1 MNYKMENSEEDVH
14 KTSMELACKLASRS
28 IIRGSGPFGAVIIH
42 NNTGE
47 IVGRGHNMVTT
58 NNDPTLHAEIV
69 AIRNACHLLQTFS
82 LEDCTLYTSCEP
94 CPMCLSAAYWARIPT
109 IYYGN
114 TKADAKNIG
123 FDDSFIYDEI
133 AKPLENRAIE
143 MVNLTEIKGYALG
156 AFLEWDAKKDKTP
169 Y

>member
-1 MNYKMENSEEDVH
+1 MEHEMNANH
-14 KTSMELACKLASRS
+14 ANHLQTACKLASRS
-28 IIRGSGPFGAVIIH
+28 ITRGSGPFGAIIIQ

-69 AIRNACHLLQTFS
+69 AIRNACHLLKTFM
-82 LEDCTLYTSCEP
+82 LDDCTLYTSCEP
-94 CPMCLSAAYWARIPT
+94 CPMCLSAAYWARIST
-109 IYYGN
+109 LYYGN
-114 TKADAKNIG
+114 TKEDAKNIG

-133 AKPLENRAIE
+133 QKPIETRKMKMVHMKECAEYAKI
-143 MVNLTEIKGYALG
+143 
-156 AFLEWDAKKDKTP
+156 AFDEWSNKEDKTE